1 MEARSDFSI
10 RLGFLRSTCDLK
22 AGESYT
28 LDPYL
33 WGTSRRLYEPD
44 TAPQHVAVILD
55 EKAYAALSVRS
66 REILAQGTF
75 CGKAGQ
81 YRVWLFEENPILFGV
96 AFS

>member
-10 RLGFLRSTCDLK
+10 RFGFLRSARDLK

-55 EKAYAALSVRS
+55 EKGYAALSVRS
-66 REILAQGTF
+66 QEILSRGAFLGAV
-75 CGKAGQ
+75 GK
-81 YRVWLFEENPILFGV
+81 YHIWLFEENPILLGESF
-96 AFS
+96 